1 MAHSLFLTKVVRQ
14 PYILHSVPCTL

>member
-14 PYILHSVPCTL
+14 PYILLYIL